1 MDKQKADEFRGE
13 KETIEREA
21 MHDEL
26 GWFDWFS
33 KLPKSDKESTLRP
46 LLDATTLDRWKL
58 LVEIL
63 SNEAHT

>member
-21 MHDEL
+21 MQ
-26 GWFDWFS
+26 
-33 KLPKSDKESTLRP
+33 
-46 LLDATTLDRWKL
+46 
-58 LVEIL
+58 IL